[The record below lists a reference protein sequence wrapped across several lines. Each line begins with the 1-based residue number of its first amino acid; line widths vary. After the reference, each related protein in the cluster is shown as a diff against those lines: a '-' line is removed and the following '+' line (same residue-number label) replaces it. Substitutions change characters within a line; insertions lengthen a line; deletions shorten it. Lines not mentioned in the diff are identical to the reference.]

1 MLFYI
6 AVCNVS
12 RIHYIILVFTKALRH
27 NKISNVASKVLKTKQ
42 KEFTFVLAYP
52 CSFTLYSMIR
62 FGGFLCFMFISLPG
76 FTEHALY
83 FGVRQGPIVKCKFLY
98 ENISTLYIFMFL
110 NITIAINF
118 NSYFALD
125 VKKFLFT
132 FLTIS
137 G

>member
-1 MLFYI
+1 MLFRI

-12 RIHYIILVFTKALRH
+12 RVHIKLLWFSLKHDSAH
-27 NKISNVASKVLKTKQ
+27 NKVSNVASKVLNTKQ
-42 KEFTFVLAYP
+42 KKITFVMAYS
-52 CSFTLYSMIR
+52 CNFIIIWDFFVLCLYR
-62 FGGFLCFMFISLPG
+62 YHAG

-83 FGVRQGPIVKCKFLY
+83 FRVRQSQIVKCKFLILEY
-98 ENISTLYIFMFL
+98 FYFIRFYVFQ

-125 VKKFLFT
+125 VKNVLFT